1 MRSPT
6 ITWSGM
12 AGRLG
17 ATSTRSAP
25 GIGTLQ
31 IGAPGDVAIMEMVEG
46 PVSFVDPP
54 GNRREGQAYLKPVQT
69 VMNGVAFGRP
79 YQQPFSVR

>member
-1 MRSPT
+1 MSH
-6 ITWSGM
+6 
-12 AGRLG
+12 
-17 ATSTRSAP
+17 STTFNLDRDAQEDL
-25 GIGTLQ
+25 TR
-31 IGAPGDVAIMEMVEG
+31 VEG

-54 GNRREGQAYLKPVQT
+54 GNRREGQAYLKPVQM

>member
-1 MRSPT
+1 
-6 ITWSGM
+6 
-12 AGRLG
+12 
-17 ATSTRSAP
+17 
-25 GIGTLQ
+25 
-31 IGAPGDVAIMEMVEG
+31 GDVAIMEMVEG